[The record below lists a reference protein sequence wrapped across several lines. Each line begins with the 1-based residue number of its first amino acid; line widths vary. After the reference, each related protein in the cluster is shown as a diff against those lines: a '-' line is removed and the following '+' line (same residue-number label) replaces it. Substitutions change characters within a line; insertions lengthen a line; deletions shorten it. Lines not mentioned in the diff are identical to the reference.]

1 MEGTARP
8 EVSRSDRPPTGSRTA
23 RTIAIVAIV
32 LCAGASIAAFAL
44 RAIAPP
50 DPSPAT
56 IVVIGDPTADRVQ
69 EVRKA
74 SEALIAD
81 GARFGQTQTSTVI
94 GLVAVLLACL
104 GWMAVGALIVSKQP
118 RNWAGWIFLA
128 IGATLPLAN
137 LFQVLVFV
145 GARRDPGS
153 IPFLGL
159 IAFVGF
165 YLIFPIALLPLL
177 FLLYPDGHVPSPGW
191 RWAVRGL
198 LGGTGLAILGYV
210 VSPGPLNSY
219 ISDGV
224 LYVNPIGIDG
234 AAPVANALITAGTIV
249 AQISAFAPAIAIR
262 QRYRRSTGTLREQ
275 MRLLVLVAA
284 TAGTMLLLGFIGTFV
299 GALLGNDQETPPFFL
314 VLFAFLVLTL
324 LVGVP
329 GAYLVAIFRHGLW
342 DMGLVIRKTVQYGV
356 LVVAFMVLGFVIV
369 AVVPTLLIGVGGTDY
384 VATVIIAAF
393 LAGSFLWLRPRAT
406 RFANRLVYGRRAT
419 PYEVLSEF
427 SERVG
432 ETYSTDDVL
441 PRMAHLL
448 VQATGARRADV
459 WLRVGSELRCEAR
472 WPTDV
477 EPPASRLIRGDEI
490 TGPHDDYLAEVRHQD
505 ELLGAITLDL
515 PADDPMNTSKE
526 ALVRDLAAQ
535 AGLVLRNVRLIEE
548 LRASRQR
555 LVAAQDEERRKLER
569 NIHDGVQQQLVA
581 LTVQLRL
588 AEQLTDRDPAKAR
601 ELMATLQGR
610 TNEALEDL
618 RDLARGIYPPLLADK
633 GLTTALEAQGR
644 KSPVP
649 VTVQADGITRYPQA
663 VESAVYFSCLEALN
677 NVAKYAEAEHVTIT
691 LARMD
696 GSLAFDITDD
706 GRGFDTEVTTHGT
719 GLQGIADRLDALGG
733 TMRIESAAGEG
744 TSLHGTVPA
753 AEGQR

>member
-1 MEGTARP
+1 MQATATP
-8 EVSRSDRPPTGSRTA
+8 DSSGGDRPAASRRTA
-23 RTIAIVAIV
+23 RTVAIVAIV
-32 LCAGASIAAFAL
+32 LCAGASVAAFAL
-44 RAIAPP
+44 RATAPP

-69 EVRKA
+69 EVREE

-81 GARFGQTQTSTVI
+81 GARFGQSQASTVI
-94 GLVAVLLACL
+94 GLIAVLLACL
-104 GWMAVGALIVSKQP
+104 GWMAVGALIVSTQP

-128 IGATLPLAN
+128 IGATLPLTN
-137 LFQVLVFV
+137 LCQVLATV

-153 IPFLGL
+153 IPL
-159 IAFVGF
+159 IGPIAYVGF
-165 YLIFPIALLPLL
+165 YLIFPIAMLPLL
-177 FLLYPDGHVPSPGW
+177 FLLYPDGHVPSRGW

-198 LGGTGLAILGYV
+198 LGGTSLAIVGYV
-210 VSPGPLNSY
+210 LSPGPINSL
-219 ISDGV
+219 ITDGI
-224 LYVNPIGIDG
+224 LYVNPTGIDG
-234 AAPVANALITAGTIV
+234 FGSVSSSLIRLGTIV
-249 AQISAFAPAIAIR
+249 ALISSLSTVVAIR

-284 TAGTMLLLGFIGTFV
+284 TAGATMLLGFVGTVV
-299 GALLGNDQETPPFFL
+299 GALLGREDDPAFFL
-314 VLFAFLVLTL
+314 ALFAFLVLTL

-329 GAYLVAIFRHGLW
+329 GAYLIAIFRHGLW

-356 LVVAFMVLGFVIV
+356 LVVAFMLLGFVIV
-369 AVVPTLLIGVGGTDY
+369 ALVPTLLIGVGGTDY
-384 VATVIIAAF
+384 VSTVIIAAF
-393 LAGSFLWLRPRAT
+393 LAAIFLWLRPRAA

-459 WLRVGSELRCEAR
+459 WLRVGTELRCEAR

-477 EPPASRLIRGDEI
+477 DPPPRRLIRGDEI
-490 TGPHDDYLAEVRHQD
+490 AGPHDDYLAEVRHQD

-515 PADDPMNTSKE
+515 PADDPMNPSKE

-588 AEQLTDRDPAKAR
+588 AEQLTERDPAKAR
-601 ELMATLQGR
+601 ELLASLQGR

-633 GLTTALEAQGR
+633 GLATALEAQGR

-649 VTVQADGITRYPQA
+649 VTVRADDITRYPQA

-677 NVAKYAEAEHVTIT
+677 NVAKYAEAQHVTIT
-691 LARMD
+691 LARRD

-706 GRGFDTEVTTHGT
+706 GRGFDTAVTTHGT

-753 AEGQR
+753 SERQR

>member
-1 MEGTARP
+1 M
-8 EVSRSDRPPTGSRTA
+8 
-23 RTIAIVAIV
+23 I
-32 LCAGASIAAFAL
+32 
-44 RAIAPP
+44 
-50 DPSPAT
+50 
-56 IVVIGDPTADRVQ
+56 
-69 EVRKA
+69 
-74 SEALIAD
+74 
-81 GARFGQTQTSTVI
+81 
-94 GLVAVLLACL
+94 
-104 GWMAVGALIVSKQP
+104 
-118 RNWAGWIFLA
+118 
-128 IGATLPLAN
+128 
-137 LFQVLVFV
+137 
-145 GARRDPGS
+145 
-153 IPFLGL
+153 
-159 IAFVGF
+159 
-165 YLIFPIALLPLL
+165 YPIALLPLL

-198 LGGTGLAILGYV
+198 LGGTGLAIIGYV
-210 VSPGPLNSY
+210 IAPGPVNSL
-219 ISDGV
+219 IADGI
-224 LYVNPIGIDG
+224 LYVNPTGIDG
-234 AAPVANALITAGTIV
+234 AGPVSSSLIALGTIV
-249 AQISAFAPAIAIR
+249 ALISALSTVVAIR

-275 MRLLVLVAA
+275 MRLLVFVAA
-284 TAGTMLLLGFIGTFV
+284 IAGSCLLLGFIGTFV
-299 GALLGNDQETPPFFL
+299 GALLGNDAETPPFFL
-314 VLFAFLVLTL
+314 ALFVLLVVTL

-329 GAYLVAIFRHGLW
+329 GAYLIAIFRHGLW

-356 LVVAFMVLGFVIV
+356 LVVAFMLLGFIIV
-369 AVVPTLLIGVGGTDY
+369 GLVPTLLIGVGGTDY
-384 VATVIIAAF
+384 LPTVLIAAF
-393 LAGSFLWLRPRAT
+393 LAGAFLWLRPHAT

-448 VQATGARRADV
+448 VQSHRRRARRRMAARGHRSA
-459 WLRVGSELRCEAR
+459 LRGEVANRHRTTAE
-472 WPTDV
+472 PTV
-477 EPPASRLIRGDEI
+477 RGDKI

-515 PADDPMNTSKE
+515 PADDPMNPSKE

-588 AEQLTDRDPAKAR
+588 AEQLTERDPAKAR

-633 GLTTALEAQGR
+633 GLATAIEAQAR

-649 VTVQADGITRYPQA
+649 VSVRADGITRYPQA

-677 NVAKYAEAEHVTIT
+677 NVAKYAEAEHVSIT
-691 LARMD
+691 LARQD
-696 GSLAFDITDD
+696 GSLAFDVTDD
-706 GRGFDTEVTTHGT
+706 GRGFDPDATAHGT

-733 TMRIESAAGEG
+733 TLRIESVTGQG
-744 TSLHGTVPA
+744 TILHGSIPS